1 MEPGFFIR
9 RDQSMNEGLIPIL
22 IEGETEFLILK
33 LHIFL
38 TLKNKIIIIK
48 KIENQGGPYPP

>member
-1 MEPGFFIR
+1 
-9 RDQSMNEGLIPIL
+9 MNEGLIPIL

-38 TLKNKIIIIK
+38 TFKNKIIIIK